1 MLDQVRAIVAADQ
14 TQTIPPLAIARAL
27 CEALR
32 IPDMDEVL
40 AIVTDDQGNFIPL
53 DIIEQR
59 VRDRL
64 SDRGEAA

>member
-1 MLDQVRAIVAADQ
+1 MGGAVY
-14 TQTIPPLAIARAL
+14 AL